1 MRSHL
6 HWAGHL
12 WKAEPIIYEKTDK
25 KKYFSRLLKYSVQD
39 ISLFNS
45 PFLCSF
51 ISRSFFPIIFSIL
64 QSPLFI
70 FHPPFLEE
78 ENTFSIFKYQKQNQ
92 RNLSFLYTAVSSP
105 EKQSQYLRTRVNKI
119 FLHWLD
125 IGAFFLYYILK
136 IYWEVSSSI
145 IKLSP

>member
-1 MRSHL
+1 M
-6 HWAGHL
+6 
-12 WKAEPIIYEKTDK
+12 KKQTK
-25 KKYFSRLLKYSVQD
+25 KKKIPLKTSEIFCPGYFSFQQP
-39 ISLFNS
+39 F
-45 PFLCSF
+45 FLCSF
-51 ISRSFFPIIFSIL
+51 ISRSFFHIIFSIL

-78 ENTFSIFKYQKQNQ
+78 ENKFSIFKYQEQNQ

-105 EKQSQYLRTRVNKI
+105 GKQSQYLRTRVNKI

-125 IGAFFLYYILK
+125 IGAFFLYHILK